1 MEFKRRTLTQ
11 LADMIC
17 GNHLDGKPVPF
28 RYRSSSHLTR
38 FFEDCNTDYVHD
50 GSTRNVW
57 VHDRLVEI
65 LQEPHPDLRTPPD
78 SFCRVIRVLM
88 DNEDATDDDDASRT
102 KALETLNAA
111 LAREGFAAFYGDD
124 QQCYLRHIG
133 TNTVAQPSP
142 NPHRHFTV
150 LEQKKRTQLATYLG
164 KITEDELIGDV
175 LLPLFRQLGFHRV
188 TVAGHKDK
196 ALEYGKDLWMKYTL
210 PTTHV
215 LYFGIQAKKDKIDS
229 SGVSIANVAEIYN
242 QVSMMLGHEIFDP
255 EIGKRVLVDHAYIV
269 AGGEITKAAR
279 NWLGN
284 KLDATKRNQIIFM
297 DRDDILN
304 LFIVTNM
311 PLPAKALPP
320 PPRAELDDEIP
331 F

>member
-1 MEFKRRTLTQ
+1 MEFKRRTLSQ

-17 GNHLDGKPVPF
+17 GNQVDGKPIPF
-28 RYRSSSHLTR
+28 RYRSSSYLTQ
-38 FFEDCNTDYVHD
+38 FFEDCDTDYVHD
-50 GSTRNVW
+50 GSTRNAW
-57 VHDRLVEI
+57 VYDRLVEI

-78 SFCRVIRVLM
+78 TFCRVIRVLM
-88 DNEDATDDDDASRT
+88 DKEDATGDDANRT
-102 KALETLNAA
+102 QALERLNAA
-111 LAREGFAAFYGDD
+111 LGREGFAAFYGDD
-124 QQCYLRHIG
+124 HQCYLRHIG

-150 LEQKKRTQLATYLG
+150 LEQTKRARLAAYLG
-164 KITEDELIGDV
+164 KISEDELIGDV

-196 ALEYGKDLWMKYTL
+196 ALEYGKDLWMKFTL

-215 LYFGIQAKKDKIDS
+215 LYFGMQAKKDKIDA
-229 SGVSIANVAEIYN
+229 SGVSTANIAEIYN
-242 QVSMMLGHEIFDP
+242 QALMMLGHDIFDP

-284 KLDATKRNQIIFM
+284 KLDATKRSQIIFM
-297 DRDDILN
+297 DREDILN
-304 LFIVTNM
+304 LFVVTNL
-311 PLPAKALPP
+311 PLPTKALPP
-320 PPRAELDDEIP
+320 PQADLDDEIP